1 MRVRKSIYAA
11 GAALCLCAVGG
22 APLAVPAAA
31 DSLKNPYSANASASA
46 LKLSVH
52 DPQIVPFLA
61 GGGFDATSPSS
72 QAAADTLGGGRAVA
86 SLVYP
91 GDDIAGITQ
100 MVAQFA
106 PQGVTLPNLPDWP
119 VTVIA
124 QPGNTDPKPD
134 STPVYDLEAKLGDG
148 TATAS
153 SSGGFPGF
161 GVKTISSDASAKPT
175 ADGGVQALGTTTA
188 GLLSFGKLL
197 QIGTVTSQATAARTS
212 DGTLKRDSSL
222 TITGASLAGLP
233 LDIKNGQFEVPVLG
247 TLLPLGDALNAL
259 PLLKQQFTA
268 QGFSIGYVPEKKTPD
283 GIVAPS
289 IQINYTVK
297 TAAIPI
303 PAVDLPNVIPAQPAV
318 GPMPPSTFTMS
329 LTIGAAEADAT
340 LTPIPTFHSGA
351 LPPVSVTPPAT
362 GGSSVPPTAEQAPV
376 EQAAAAPAA
385 AAPVD
390 AAGGD
395 VAQVQPATSAPAAT
409 GATSGTQSVTQAT
422 PAKYRVTAA
431 TFSGAGSFYLGL
443 VVVAAV
449 GLAISQLA
457 RFGGVKTPWKS

>member
-1 MRVRKSIYAA
+1 MRISKSMYAA
-11 GAALCLCAVGG
+11 AAALCLCAVGA
-22 APLAVPAAA
+22 APLAAPAAA
-31 DSLKNPYSANASASA
+31 DAMNNPYSATASAAA

-61 GGGFDATSPSS
+61 GGGFDITSPSS

-100 MVAQFA
+100 MVAMFA

-134 STPVYDLEAKLGDG
+134 STPLYDLQAKIGDG
-148 TATAS
+148 LATAS

-161 GVKTISSDASAKPT
+161 GVKAISSDASATPT
-175 ADGGVQALGTTTA
+175 DDGGVQAVGTTTA

-197 QIGTVTSQATAARTS
+197 QVGTVTSEATASRTS
-212 DGTLKRDSSL
+212 DGTLKRSSSL

-233 LDIKNGQFEVPVLG
+233 LDIKDGQLEIPALG
-247 TLLPLGDALNAL
+247 SLLPLGDALNAL

-268 QGFSIGYVPEKKTPD
+268 QGLSIGYVPEKRTSD
-283 GIVAPS
+283 GVIAPS

-297 TAAIPI
+297 TPAIPI
-303 PAVDLPNVIPAQPAV
+303 PAVDLPNLIPAQPAV
-318 GPMPPSTFTMS
+318 GPLPPSTFTFS
-329 LTIGAAEADAT
+329 VTLGAAEAHAT
-340 LTPIPTFHSGA
+340 LTPLPSFDSGT
-351 LPPVSVTPPAT
+351 LPPVAVTPPAA
-362 GGSSVPPTAEQAPV
+362 GGSVAPTTVASAPASAPV
-376 EQAAAAPAA
+376 AQAAAAPI
-385 AAPVD
+385 D
-390 AAGGD
+390 TGSGG
-395 VAQVQPATSAPAAT
+395 VAQVQPASSAPAAT
-409 GATSGTQSVTQAT
+409 PASTTQPAAQAT
-422 PAKYRVTAA
+422 PTKYRVTAA
-431 TFSGAGSFYLGL
+431 TFSSAGSFYLAL
-443 VVVAAV
+443 ILIAAV
-449 GLAISQLA
+449 GLVISQLA